1 MTGEERQYLT
11 DEYTVSEI
19 PTIRADTYDP
29 ILEGVGSVVHDL
41 YGPRWVWYYIFH
53 GMHPDGGDFELQVW
67 TPPRISSSG
76 LAREMAKALGADV
89 TKGARVDLGALRG
102 RQVRLVVALDEEK
115 GRNKVVSVMPTP
127 VAHDPDPTPTAVDPD
142 FEAWKA
148 EQAAKNA
155 ANAQEPPM
163 PEPSSGDDDQGEAA

>member
-1 MTGEERQYLT
+1 MNGDDRQYLT
-11 DEYTVSEI
+11 DEITVSEL
-19 PTIRADTYDP
+19 PTIPAGTYDP
-29 ILEGVGSVVHDL
+29 IVEGVEPVVHDL
-41 YGPRWVWYYIFH
+41 YGPRWIWHCTFT
-53 GMHPDGGDFELQVW
+53 GMHPDGGDFELPVW

-89 TKGARVDLGALRG
+89 TKGAKVDLGALRG

-127 VAHDPDPTPTAVDPD
+127 VVHDPDPTPTAVDPD

-148 EQAAKNA
+148 EQAAKKAAVEA
-155 ANAQEPPM
+155 ANAEEPPT
-163 PEPSSGDDDQGEAA
+163 PSEPSSAEAA